1 MIEASQLIYF
11 IAASAALTFLPGP
24 DIIFVLTQSISQ
36 GKIAGIATAS
46 GLCTGVLVHTTAA
59 ALGVS
64 AIVYQSALA
73 FTVLKYLGAAYLLY
87 LAWQALREGDR
98 VLSSGPA
105 QITDFRALYKKGIFM
120 NVLNPKV
127 ALFFL
132 AFLPQFV
139 NLEAG
144 GVSTQMILLG
154 IIFMVQALLIFSVIS
169 VFAGTIGNKILERPG
184 IGKYINWGKAG
195 IFTAIGIQ
203 LAVSHK

>member
-1 MIEASQLIYF
+1 MIEPSQLIYF
-11 IAASAALTFLPGP
+11 IAASAALTVLPGP

-36 GKIAGIATAS
+36 GKIAGISTAS

-87 LAWQALREGDR
+87 LAWQALREGER

-195 IFTAIGIQ
+195 VFTAIGIQ

>member
-98 VLSSGPA
+98 VLSSGQA

-144 GVSTQMILLG
+144 GVPTQMILLG

-184 IGKYINWGKAG
+184 VGKYINWGKAG

>member
-11 IAASAALTFLPGP
+11 VAASAALTFLPGP

-36 GKIAGIATAS
+36 GKVAGIATAS

-73 FTVLKYLGAAYLLY
+73 FTVLKYVGAAYLLY
-87 LAWQALREGDR
+87 LAWQALREGNSI
-98 VLSSGPA
+98 LSSGPA
-105 QITDFRALYKKGIFM
+105 QISDARALYKKGIFM

-144 GVSTQMILLG
+144 SVPTQMILLG
-154 IIFMVQALLIFSVIS
+154 IVFMVQAWLIFSVIS

-195 IFTAIGIQ
+195 IFTAIGVQ

>member
-1 MIEASQLIYF
+1 LIEPSQLIYF
-11 IAASAALTFLPGP
+11 IAASAALTVLPGP

-36 GKIAGIATAS
+36 GKIAGISTAS

-87 LAWQALREGDR
+87 LAWQALREGER

>member
-1 MIEASQLIYF
+1 MIEPSQLIYF
-11 IAASAALTFLPGP
+11 IAASAALTVLPGP

-36 GKIAGIATAS
+36 GKIAGISTAS

-87 LAWQALREGDR
+87 LAWQALREGER